1 MEGIDPDNEAG
12 EDLNVLQEY
21 ELRGQTAEEDDDNAN
36 TQGII
41 GEGIFLDKAMLAQED
56 HDLPTIIS
64 ADNFTEDDSF
74 TVEPPL
80 GEDNKY
86 MDYDDLI
93 GMDVFFVS
101 HLVTLPTTL
110 IYITNTFIQL

>member
-1 MEGIDPDNEAG
+1 MEGIDPDNVAG
-12 EDLNVLQEY
+12 EELNVLQEH
-21 ELRGQTAEEDDDNAN
+21 ELQGQTSEEEDDITN
-36 TQGII
+36 TEGII
-41 GEGIFLDKAMLAQED
+41 EEGTFLDKAMLAQED

-86 MDYDDLI
+86 MDYDDPI
-93 GMDVFFVS
+93 GMNVFFVS
-101 HLVTLPTTL
+101 HLVMLTTL
-110 IYITNTFIQL
+110 IYITNTLI